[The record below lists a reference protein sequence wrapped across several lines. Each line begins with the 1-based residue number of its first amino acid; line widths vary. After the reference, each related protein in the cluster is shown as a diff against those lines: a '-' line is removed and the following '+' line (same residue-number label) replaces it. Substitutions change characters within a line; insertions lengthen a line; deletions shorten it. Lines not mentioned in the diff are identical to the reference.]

1 MLKYRLIGGLHSL
14 GRDPV
19 DKHMVASQ
27 ASLVSPV
34 SSVAE
39 AGILIPDI
47 KVTSSSCLALIAT
60 SSLDINLS
68 KRLRVRHSKL
78 AGDFAI
84 DV

>member
-19 DKHMVASQ
+19 DRQRVASQ

-39 AGILIPDI
+39 ADKLIPAI
-47 KVTSSSCLALIAT
+47 TENISSCMTLIAT
-60 SSLDINLS
+60 SSLEINLS
-68 KRLRVRHSKL
+68 KGLRVRHSKL
-78 AGDFAI
+78 AVEFAI